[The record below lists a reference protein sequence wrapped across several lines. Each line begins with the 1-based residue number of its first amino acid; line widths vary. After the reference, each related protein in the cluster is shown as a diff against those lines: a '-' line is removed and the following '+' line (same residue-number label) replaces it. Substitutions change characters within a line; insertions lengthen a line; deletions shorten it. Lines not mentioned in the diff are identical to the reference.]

1 MATSGGDDKAFE
13 VVCTGAALRLAKGW
27 LGGAEGEDEDD
38 VVDDSAHIEARQA
51 RLGLGAK
58 YLPHNAAVQDPLR
71 RVLGKHAKKTRERR
85 AAEEAEAAGQQGESD
100 SEDEAHESRAAALAR
115 GGRTRKGKHPRRA
128 AADDLLAAVPTA
140 ASKKR
145 NKKKRRM
152 QQQLHPQASQ

>member
-1 MATSGGDDKAFE
+1 MLLGLAAAAAAEAVVGPGGGSSDGGGSREGGDSGGGLREARGALGGRGARGRRGAARGAQACGRAQTAPAAMATSGGDDKAFE

-71 RVLGKHAKKTRERR
+71 RVLGKHAKVRGR
-85 AAEEAEAAGQQGESD
+85 A
-100 SEDEAHESRAAALAR
+100 
-115 GGRTRKGKHPRRA
+115 
-128 AADDLLAAVPTA
+128 
-140 ASKKR
+140 
-145 NKKKRRM
+145 RM
-152 QQQLHPQASQ
+152 SQP